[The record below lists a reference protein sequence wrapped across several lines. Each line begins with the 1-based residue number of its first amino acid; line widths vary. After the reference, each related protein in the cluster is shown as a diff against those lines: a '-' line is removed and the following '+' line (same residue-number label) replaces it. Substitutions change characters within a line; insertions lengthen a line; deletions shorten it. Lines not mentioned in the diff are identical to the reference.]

1 MLRYLYHIVLLLPLL
16 AMLEGCKDDFLEEQ
30 GMSLYGT
37 VPVAFSIEEPSD
49 IVETRGV
56 ENYKQRFNEGDVI
69 HVQGT
74 FVSKEGE
81 TATAYGA
88 MTLSGRK
95 WVPVEGS
102 TLYWPLEAVK
112 GSFKAFYIYNSNYIL
127 VKDSSTP
134 SVSLSDVQDGE
145 DPLEGTKEDVPYGYA
160 VDMKFYHACTYLTLE
175 KMEPNVTDYFWM
187 MVPGTAGP
195 IKNAYQLTLDRHG
208 ELKLEF
214 ISEADKARDNL
225 VYISRPSESQ
235 TIEGKTY
242 SKASFYLAPGSY
254 SYFDLRTNNNF
265 PFMSFLNSLKEDL
278 LANHPYTLNVE
289 NAKGANFDS
298 TTEVDWDRESDGW
311 KIDVK
316 EFLRAVST
324 GNDYT
329 VQDSYG
335 NDVPILKKTGGTLL
349 LMQNLDFEF
358 YKDYGFDELGF
369 FPDISNSTVFDGN
382 LHYIK
387 NVGHPIFRFNYG
399 TIKNLGIQN
408 VKSIVTAYEGSF
420 ENNYIDDFSRI
431 GALCEWNRTD
441 ARIYNIRLEDVDM
454 NIGIQAHDPQIQ
466 TSNDNFSIG
475 GLCGDNSGSISE
487 IAMKGNC
494 NINVHAAATSG
505 DYAYVDANINV
516 GGILGNHSSYLSNVG
531 PESESSFSVTIT
543 NTCRGREDF
552 GTGVFC
558 LGGAVG
564 QSTGNDISQ
573 VVINR
578 VDIIASGS
586 DGYQQYTGGLVG
598 RLRGDGY
605 TMSDCTVQGSLTC
618 GTVSKFGETANNP
631 FSYMGGIAGIVRGY
645 AVSNCRAVCNL
656 DSNSS
661 PLSPDATYATGGA
674 FGRIQMNCTILNNSA
689 YGNVLTGP
697 NPSIGT
703 FAGIANSSYQWA
715 DLQRSGNT
723 ARAIGSYSEIGDY
736 IDDTSTD

>member
-1 MLRYLYHIVLLLPLL
+1 MLRYLYHIVLFLPLL
-16 AMLEGCKDDFLEEQ
+16 AMLEGCKDDFLEEP

-358 YKDYGFDELGF
+358 YEDYGFDKLGF

-408 VKSIVTAYEGSF
+408 VESIVTAYEGSF

-454 NIGIQAHDPQIQ
+454 NIGIQAHDPQKQ

-505 DYAYVDANINV
+505 DYAYVDANINI

-661 PLSPDATYATGGA
+661 TPSPDATYATGGA

-697 NPSIGT
+697 PSIGT
-703 FAGIANSSYQWA
+703 FAGIANSSYPWA